1 MNNFGVNDNYK
12 FEKRNAIPNFSLKEL
27 DLLIADFAEYNE
39 QLLPTK
45 KRFDTWLESQG
56 INPDVFL
63 MEKLN
68 RLKKD

>member
-1 MNNFGVNDNYK
+1 MSNSLLSFINGSNFFSLPK
-12 FEKRNAIPNFSLKEL
+12 FSLKEL
-27 DLLIADFAEYNE
+27 DLLFADFEEYKE

-45 KRFDTWLESQG
+45 KRFDAWLKSQG
-56 INPDVFL
+56 INPDAFL